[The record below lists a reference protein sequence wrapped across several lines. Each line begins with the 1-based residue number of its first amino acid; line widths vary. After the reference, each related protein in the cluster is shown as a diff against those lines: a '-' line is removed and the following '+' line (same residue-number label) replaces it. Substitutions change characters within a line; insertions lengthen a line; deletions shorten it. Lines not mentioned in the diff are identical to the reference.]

1 MALRGHAYAIS
12 LAISSLATQL
22 RLSTTHLSIP
32 NHSFYNTMADLPPY
46 TETSLD
52 VIDEVRSLLSSWPK
66 MLQVQ
71 GGGRRCYA

>member
-32 NHSFYNTMADLPPY
+32 NHSFYTMADLPPY

-71 GGGRRCYA
+71 GGGHRCSA